1 MKTHVRSTPR
11 VLMNFAGLFAA
22 LFLLTSTAI
31 ILHTNVASAQTR
43 NFNQRLVKL
52 RSDIN
57 RLIEKGTYVPALIKA
72 KFYVRLMAKKVGTRH
87 PSYARALQLQAK
99 IYRYLK
105 RPVEARKFELRAAL
119 ILKNHR
125 NFKAKRDANIK
136 AAIAASV
143 AKRRAME
150 LRLRKQRV
158 QQRAKLQ
165 GRVQEQRQ
173 PSSSKRTQKKRR
185 LRTVKKQ
192 KKAAPQPRSS
202 AQMQKPV
209 AKSKPIPDYK
219 FNLNPPTTSGR
230 TYGAAKPHSSYQPTR
245 RTSRSTRGQQKPV
258 MRSKSAA
265 SRSAPQGGEV
275 SKATAPPPSM
285 TAPPAPPV
293 IASRTL
299 NKGPTGGAVPQ
310 TEAGAEPPAAN
321 EPAPAASLGKKN
333 HTIVKV
339 YYATDRQRTSSKQL
353 ASIYSGEPADP
364 IRISYGIC
372 EVSIPKGHKPGQL
385 EAPSIYRFEFKEDP
399 DKHVVLLNVHPQEKK
414 SYFRNLKDVI
424 ARSKGEN
431 AFIFIHGYNV
441 TFSDAAR
448 RTAQISYDLGFDGA
462 PVFYSWPSTGE
473 LSGYPADE
481 DNILWAQE
489 NIKQFLRDFVE
500 QTDAKNIYLVAHSMG
515 SRALTGAVASLI
527 SEAPKFKKRFKEII
541 LAAPDISAR
550 IFKDHIAPKML
561 EASNNV
567 TLYVSAD
574 DKALLAS
581 RNFHSNPRAGEAG
594 ENIIIFKGI
603 DTIDATGIDASLLA
617 HSYFAEAK
625 SIISDILAIIR
636 GKPPQGRKTLKPIE
650 TKRGIYW
657 AFRK

>member
-1 MKTHVRSTPR
+1 MIK
-11 VLMNFAGLFAA
+11 
-22 LFLLTSTAI
+22 
-31 ILHTNVASAQTR
+31 
-43 NFNQRLVKL
+43 
-52 RSDIN
+52 
-57 RLIEKGTYVPALIKA
+57 KGTYVPALIKA
-72 KFYVRLMAKKVGTRH
+72 KLYVRLASKKYGTRH

-99 IYRYLK
+99 VYRYLK
-105 RPVEARKFELRAAL
+105 RPVDARKFELRAAS

-125 NFKAKRDANIK
+125 NFKKKRAGDIN
-136 AAIAASV
+136 AARSTAAT
-143 AKRRAME
+143 KRRAIE
-150 LRLRKQRV
+150 NRLRDRRQKRVARLQRE
-158 QQRAKLQ
+158 RAAKKT
-165 GRVQEQRQ
+165 RTPVQRQ
-173 PSSSKRTQKKRR
+173 PLTKQRPKKR
-185 LRTVKKQ
+185 VKRPVIARKKARPAPGRGPTQ
-192 KKAAPQPRSS
+192 VQRHTAKPKAAPRRNKTASLPSQSRRTLKTTRQKAAPRPGMRARNRERAAPTTMMRQSGGAPRS
-202 AQMQKPV
+202 
-209 AKSKPIPDYK
+209 
-219 FNLNPPTTSGR
+219 
-230 TYGAAKPHSSYQPTR
+230 GA
-245 RTSRSTRGQQKPV
+245 V
-258 MRSKSAA
+258 SKS
-265 SRSAPQGGEV
+265 
-275 SKATAPPPSM
+275 TAPPP
-285 TAPPAPPV
+285 AIVAPAPP
-293 IASRTL
+293 IGTPRSTDASPSAGSPSADDDARFDL
-299 NKGPTGGAVPQ
+299 FAKDENKGTPS
-310 TEAGAEPPAAN
+310 AA
-321 EPAPAASLGKKN
+321 PAPATENKN

-339 YYATDRQRTSSKQL
+339 YYATDRQRTNSKQL
-353 ASIYSGEPADP
+353 ASIYGGQPADP

-372 EVSIPKGHKPGQL
+372 EVSIPKGHKPGVL

-399 DKHVVLLNVHPQEKK
+399 DKHVVLLNIHPQEKK
-414 SYFRNLKDVI
+414 SYFRNLKNVI
-424 ARSKGEN
+424 AQSKGEN

-489 NIKQFLRDFVE
+489 NVKQFLRDFVE

-527 SEAPKFKKRFKEII
+527 AEAPKFKKRFKEII

-550 IFKDHIAPKML
+550 IFRDHIAPKML

-581 RNFHSNPRAGEAG
+581 RNFHANPRAGEAG

-625 SIISDILAIIR
+625 SIISDILAILK
-636 GKPPQGRKTLKPIE
+636 GKPPSGRKTLKPVQ
-650 TKRGIYW
+650 TTRGTYW
-657 AFRK
+657 AFTK